1 MLEKKRLSTNRFLA
15 SNMAALG
22 VWQATI
28 ILFAATICE
37 NGEGQGWLWIQHQIC
52 YKELRINNSTMQ
64 HILRWTFKWKHIKVE
79 QKKC

>member
-37 NGEGQGWLWIQHQIC
+37 NGEGQG
-52 YKELRINNSTMQ
+52 
-64 HILRWTFKWKHIKVE
+64 
-79 QKKC
+79 